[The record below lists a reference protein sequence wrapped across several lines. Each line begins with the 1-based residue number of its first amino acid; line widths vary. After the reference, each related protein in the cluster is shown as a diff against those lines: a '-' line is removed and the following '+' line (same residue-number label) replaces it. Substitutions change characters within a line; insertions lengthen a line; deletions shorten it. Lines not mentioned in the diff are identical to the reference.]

1 MGPKKRM
8 SLDSVL
14 RNLRGVQT
22 CIAISALVLF
32 GFLYPR
38 LKETG
43 IWILAV
49 IGICFGS
56 LIFSLWLA
64 KWLHEKHDGSEAM
77 RAISEPIREGAEAFL
92 RVQYGTI
99 GRIAVLVCILL
110 FFVFFFRD
118 PPRHNQHVSTT
129 AMAFLTCLAFSL
141 GATFSAISG
150 YVGMWISVRANVRVA
165 SAAGSNKYD
174 DAMVI
179 ALRAGSFC
187 GLVVV
192 TLCILGIS
200 LLFALYQVTIADSS
214 VTKIPQLLVGYSFG
228 ASLVALFAQLGG
240 GIYTKAADVGADM
253 VGKVESGIP
262 EDDPRNP
269 AVIADLVGD
278 NVGDC
283 AGRGADLFESISG
296 EIIGAMILGADLAEK
311 ANLPNPVAFMFF
323 PVLIHAFD
331 LIVSSIAVLLTR
343 PKRISE
349 IVRED
354 DAEKGKDSLGNWED
368 PMDCLKRG
376 YVIAMVLALIAVGA
390 LSRLMLHSNE
400 APSVWIH
407 YFACAVLGL
416 LTSYIF
422 VEVTRYYTD
431 YKHSPVQRIALAS
444 KTGHGTNVIAGVA
457 VGMESTAIPAFVIG
471 CVVIAAFWVG
481 ETSGL
486 KDEEGNPTGGL
497 FGTAIATMGMLSTAV
512 YVLSMDTFGP
522 ITDNAGGIVEMSNQP
537 EYARDIT
544 DRLDAV
550 GNVTKATT
558 KGYSIGA
565 AGLAS
570 FLLFRAFL
578 DIVNEY
584 ATTPLLHVNISTPE
598 VFISGLLGAML
609 IYLFSAYAMHAV
621 GKTASEVVNEVRAQF
636 AHKPGIM
643 TYAEKPDYDRCVGLV
658 TQSALKEMVKP
669 GALAIGLPV
678 AVGVVFRIVGSQT
691 HRPLL
696 GVECVASFMM
706 FATATGILMA
716 LFLNNSGGAWDNA
729 KKYIETGAHGGKNS
743 EAHKAAVTGDTVG
756 DPFKDTAGPS
766 IHVLIKLLATIT
778 LVLAPLFLNK

>member
-1 MGPKKRM
+1 
-8 SLDSVL
+8 
-14 RNLRGVQT
+14 
-22 CIAISALVLF
+22 
-32 GFLYPR
+32 
-38 LKETG
+38 
-43 IWILAV
+43 
-49 IGICFGS
+49 
-56 LIFSLWLA
+56 
-64 KWLHEKHDGSEAM
+64 
-77 RAISEPIREGAEAFL
+77 
-92 RVQYGTI
+92 
-99 GRIAVLVCILL
+99 
-110 FFVFFFRD
+110 
-118 PPRHNQHVSTT
+118 
-129 AMAFLTCLAFSL
+129 
-141 GATFSAISG
+141 
-150 YVGMWISVRANVRVA
+150 
-165 SAAGSNKYD
+165 
-174 DAMVI
+174 
-179 ALRAGSFC
+179 
-187 GLVVV
+187 
-192 TLCILGIS
+192 
-200 LLFALYQVTIADSS
+200 
-214 VTKIPQLLVGYSFG
+214 
-228 ASLVALFAQLGG
+228 
-240 GIYTKAADVGADM
+240 
-253 VGKVESGIP
+253 
-262 EDDPRNP
+262 
-269 AVIADLVGD
+269 
-278 NVGDC
+278 
-283 AGRGADLFESISG
+283 
-296 EIIGAMILGADLAEK
+296 MILGADLAEK

-331 LIVSSIAVLLTR
+331 LVVSSIAVLVTR
-343 PKRISE
+343 PRRISTKE
-349 IVRED
+349 ED
-354 DAEKGKDSLGNWED
+354 SEKGKDTMSCWED

-376 YVIAMVLALIAVGA
+376 YIVAMLLALVAIAA
-390 LSRLMLHSNE
+390 LSRLMLHTNE
-400 APSVWIH
+400 AKGVWVH
-407 YFACAVLGL
+407 YFACAVIGL
-416 LTSYIF
+416 LTSYVF
-422 VEVTRYYTD
+422 VEVTKYYTD
-431 YKHSPVQRIALAS
+431 YKHTPVQKIALAS

-457 VGMESTAIPAFVIG
+457 VGMESTAIPAIVIG
-471 CVVIAAFWVG
+471 IAVLTAFWIG

-512 YVLSMDTFGP
+512 YVLAMDTFGP

-537 EYARDIT
+537 EYVRDIT

-584 ATTPLLHVNISTPE
+584 SATPLTNVNISTPE

-609 IYLFSAYAMHAV
+609 VYLFSAYAMNAV

-643 TYAEKPDYDRCVGLV
+643 TYTEKPDYDRCVMLV
-658 TQSALKEMVKP
+658 TQSALKEMVRP
-669 GALAIGLPV
+669 GVLAIGLPI
-678 AVGVVFRIVGSQT
+678 AVGVVFRIVGAQT

-729 KKYIETGAHGGKNS
+729 KKYIETGAHGGKYS

-778 LVLAPLFLNK
+778 LVLSPLFLNKM